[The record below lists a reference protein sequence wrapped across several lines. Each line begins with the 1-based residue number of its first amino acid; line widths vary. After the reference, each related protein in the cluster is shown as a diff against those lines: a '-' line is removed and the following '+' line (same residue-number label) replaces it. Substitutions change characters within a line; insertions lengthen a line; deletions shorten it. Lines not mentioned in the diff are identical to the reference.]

1 MSLEIVPGVYQLKNA
16 FVNLYLIAEPT
27 GLSLIDTGIRRSGPK
42 LVMQAIAELGRKPA
56 ELKRILITH
65 SDGDHTGGAQELKAA
80 TGATLYA
87 TPHDGQKMAQGL
99 AGREASGPLGW
110 LAGSITKR
118 IAPIKAQT
126 PDQWLEDGQELP
138 VLGGL
143 RVIFT
148 PGHTPGHVSFY
159 SPTQQVLFAGDSLNT
174 TRGKLRFTAGPFTWD
189 FARGQES
196 VRAQSRLGALVVCC
210 GHGEPLKGNLRFP
223 Y

>member
-1 MSLEIVPGVYQLKNA
+1 MSLEIVPGVYLLKNT
-16 FVNLYLIAEPT
+16 FVNIYLIAEAT
-27 GLSLIDTGIRRSGPK
+27 GLALIDTGIRRSGPK
-42 LVMQAIAELGRKPA
+42 LVLQAIAELGREPA
-56 ELKRILITH
+56 DLKHILITH

-118 IAPIKAQT
+118 IAPIMPQA

-143 RVIFT
+143 RAIFT

-159 SPTQQVLFAGDSLNT
+159 SPTRQILFAGDSLNT
-174 TRGKLRFTAGPFTWD
+174 TRRKLQFMAGPFTWD

-196 VRAQSRLGALVVCC
+196 VRAQSRLGAQVVCC
-210 GHGEPLKGNLRFP
+210 GHGEPLKGDLQFP